1 MSDNKLP
8 DKNAPKT
15 PKVTPK
21 PASKPSNATANK
33 VAPKVA
39 PKVDAPKV
47 APKVAPK
54 NDALKPAPKIVPKAN
69 PTTQT
74 ATAPKVNPTMSKTNP
89 VTPKVNPVTK
99 KVDSKPENIKPN
111 KSAIKTNPIK
121 PQTKAVDA
129 SGVAVKTDDNGEK
142 KKKRKR
148 LLLLLL
154 LLLLFVTSIA
164 LAIYFVSKNAP
175 IPEIKFSIQ
184 IVSSEVKTEYVDEN
198 DQTVNKIQFMPGDP
212 IEGNLKI
219 KVINDKGT
227 ITTSENVFL
236 RFKIDI
242 VVDDNNYFNFFDP
255 ILNERYE
262 GEKWTCGDKT
272 LTEYD
277 RGKSFDGYYYY
288 NTKCYGGEEIEVF
301 NGIDFVGERNNNV
314 LNGKEGKIVFTIE
327 ILQGDHSAINDNWQT
342 APTAWR
348 RKVR

>member
-1 MSDNKLP
+1 MSDNILP

-15 PKVTPK
+15 PKATPKTATPK
-21 PASKPSNATANK
+21 PNGN
-33 VAPKVA
+33 APKVA
-39 PKVDAPKV
+39 PK
-47 APKVAPK
+47 
-54 NDALKPAPKIVPKAN
+54 
-69 PTTQT
+69 
-74 ATAPKVNPTMSKTNP
+74 TAPKTTVTPKPMVNSALKNNSAEAKTPTTAKEPASPKTNAGIPTMQKTNP
-89 VTPKVNPVTK
+89 TTPKVNPITK
-99 KVDSKPENIKPN
+99 KVVSEPKPVMPN

-129 SGVAVKTDDNGEK
+129 SGVVAKADDNNEK
-142 KKKRKR
+142 KKKRRR

-154 LLLLFVTSIA
+154 LLLLFITSIG

-175 IPEIKFSIQ
+175 IPEIKFSIE
-184 IVSSEVKTEYVDEN
+184 IVSSDVTTEIVDPN
-198 DQTVNKIQFMPGDP
+198 DHTISKIKFMPGDP
-212 IEGNLKI
+212 VEANLKI

-227 ITTSENVFL
+227 ITTTENVFL

-242 VVDDNNYFNFFDP
+242 VVDDNNYYNFFDP

-272 LTEYD
+272 LTEFK
-277 RGKSFDGYYYY
+277 RGQSFDGYYYY

-301 NGIDFVGERNNNV
+301 NSIDFIGERQNNA
-314 LNGKEGKIVFTIE
+314 LNGKEGKMIFTIE

-342 APTAWR
+342 APTTWR